1 MMRWKRRP
9 EGSTWGDWGPDDQLG
24 RLNLITPERRK
35 RAIAEVREGRVFCL
49 SLPLDVPGGNVLNPR
64 RHPPVL
70 RPTFREGKAYMN
82 FPLRRL
88 DPHFTDVICDDSAL
102 LHLQY
107 STQWDSFAHVGSHFD
122 ADDDG
127 EAERVYYNGFRADE
141 DVLGPT
147 LYRGATDETPRE
159 GWTGARRLGIEN
171 MASTGVQGR
180 GILVDLLAHFGPGRT
195 LVGYEELR
203 RVLDA
208 DKIRIEQGDIVCFRT
223 GFSDA
228 LLKMA
233 PNPDAAQLEKT
244 GAVLDGR
251 DKRLLEWITKS
262 GAAVLVADNY
272 AVEGYPARPCE
283 SDTCAALPLHEHC
296 LFKLGIHLGELFHLS
311 PLADHLRAQNRHAF
325 LFTGPP
331 LRLPG
336 AVGSPATPI
345 ATV

>member
-1 MMRWKRRP
+1 MRWKRRP

-24 RLNLITPERRK
+24 RLNLITSERRK
-35 RAIAEVREGRVFCL
+35 HALAEAREGRVFCL
-49 SLPLDVPGGNVLNPR
+49 SLPLDVPGGNILNPR

-70 RPTFREGKAYMN
+70 RPTYRDGKAYMN

-88 DPHFTDVICDDSAL
+88 DPHFTDVLCDDSAL

-107 STQWDSFAHVGSHFD
+107 STQWDSLAHVGSHFD
-122 ADDDG
+122 ADGDG

-147 LYRGATDETPRE
+147 LYRGDKDETARE
-159 GWTGARRLGIEN
+159 GWTGAKRLGIEN
-171 MASTGVQGR
+171 MAATCVQGR
-180 GILVDLLAHFGPGRT
+180 GVLVDLLAHFGPGRT
-195 LVGYEELR
+195 LVGYDELR

-208 DKIRIEQGDIVCFRT
+208 DKIEIEEGDIVCFRT

-228 LLKMA
+228 LLEMA
-233 PNPDAAQLEKT
+233 PSPDAAKLQQT

-251 DKRLLEWITKS
+251 DRRLLEWITSS
-262 GAAVLVADNY
+262 GVAVLVADNY
-272 AVEGYPARPCE
+272 AVEGFPARPCN

-296 LFKLGIHLGELFHLS
+296 LFKLGVHLGELFLLS
-311 PLADHLRAQNRHAF
+311 PLAEYLWAQERHAF